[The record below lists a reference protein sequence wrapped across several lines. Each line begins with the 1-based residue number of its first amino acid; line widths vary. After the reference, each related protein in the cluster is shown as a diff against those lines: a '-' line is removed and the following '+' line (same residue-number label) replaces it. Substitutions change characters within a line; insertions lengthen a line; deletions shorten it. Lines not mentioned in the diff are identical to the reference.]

1 MIIIIKIK
9 EETQN
14 VKNDLKEKILNDN
27 NNENKMKE
35 KSDNK
40 EDIINKELKD
50 ESKEEKLKKENILS
64 SIIQLNNKL
73 NMDTLDLIK
82 RNELNTYDKEQIETF
97 IKLLELNN
105 RKMMSLKIFCLYN
118 NNLEKSSF
126 FIKKNS
132 PEKFYFNKWYK
143 NLIVKKDE

>member
-1 MIIIIKIK
+1 
-9 EETQN
+9 
-14 VKNDLKEKILNDN
+14 
-27 NNENKMKE
+27 MKE

-50 ESKEEKLKKENILS
+50 ESKEEKLKNENILS

-73 NMDTLDLIK
+73 NVDTLDLIK
-82 RNELNTYDKEQIETF
+82 RNKLNTYNKEQTETF

-118 NNLEKSSF
+118 NNLEKS
-126 FIKKNS
+126 
-132 PEKFYFNKWYK
+132 Y
-143 NLIVKKDE
+143 